1 MTLTELRYIL
11 SVATTRHFGRAA
23 EACFVSQPT
32 LSVAVKKLEEELGVQ
47 IFERNGD
54 VTLTPIGEQIVA
66 QAQRVLEEA
75 EALKL
80 LAKAGQDQ
88 LSVPLRLGVIYTLA
102 PGVLPALIPAL
113 APRAPQMPL
122 IIEENY
128 TSRLTELLKQG
139 KLDAILLALPLTESS
154 FEVAPLFDEPFVV
167 AVRRGHAWEKEAPL
181 AAERLAEDDVL
192 LLGAGNCFRDQVL
205 QVCPALNRGSQA
217 GLQRTLEGSSL
228 STIRQMVASGM
239 GVTVLPS
246 TQVMEGEAS
255 HAMLSILPF
264 APPVPSRRIVL
275 AWRRRFARPK
285 AIEAVLDALRHC
297 PLPGVTW
304 L

>member
-88 LSVPLRLGVIYTLA
+88 LSVPLRLGVIFTLA
-102 PGVLPALIPAL
+102 PGVLPTLIPAL

-139 KLDAILLALPLTESS
+139 KLDAILLALPLMESS

-167 AVRRGHAWEKEAPL
+167 ATRRGHAWEKEAPL

-246 TQVMEGEAS
+246 TQVMESEAS

-275 AWRRRFARPK
+275 AWRKRFARPK
-285 AIEAVLDALRHC
+285 AVDAVLDALRSC
-297 PLPGVTW
+297 NLPGVAW